1 MLAAFLSACGGDADA
16 ATSEKV
22 LALEAKAHSLEE
34 SLEALQEE
42 NATLQRELI
51 TLRQNQA
58 NYLQEQEEARIAGG
72 SEREAADLA
81 ARQEERLDALEEGQE
96 QQLVGLGA
104 LGEWLD
110 VLESRLDNSE
120 TIVAQATDLEAD
132 QEERLAALQE
142 GQARNDRRFDGL
154 DSRLREL
161 EEVASQLELVLPA
174 IEKWFTDMD
183 ERVKLLEGTD
193 IGRTLRLAETG
204 GAQAQVINYG
214 AAYGGARSAVL
225 VLPDKLPEGEIPLIV
240 SLHGFGSDS
249 FSHSRYIPL
258 HERVNRD
265 GFALLLPD
273 GVENAE
279 GQRFWNPTDGF
290 GKAEQDDISALTAL
304 VQEAGGEFDVGPI
317 YFFGYSNGGFM
328 SYWMACKGLPGLRA
342 VASLAGTSYMDDA
355 ACDGSPPVSVLHIH
369 SADDAVVRFDGITG
383 ETGAADKNEP
393 GYAGAED
400 MFHRWGERA
409 GCNVQS
415 VAYGLGVDL
424 DDDIEGPETLTYAF
438 PEGCAEGITVEMWS
452 SDEGGHTPGYGDAFT
467 DALLDWLLA
476 QQ

>member
-1 MLAAFLSACGGDADA
+1 MGNTGVAKAWWHLGLIAACVLLAAFLSACSGNSDA

-22 LALEAKAHSLEE
+22 LTLEAKVHSLEE

-42 NATLQRELI
+42 NATLQWELI
-51 TLRQNQA
+51 DLRQRQVD
-58 NYLQEQEEARIAGG
+58 YFRDQ
-72 SEREAADLA
+72 EAAKIADRIERAAATDL
-81 ARQEERLDALEEGQE
+81 DTSQE
-96 QQLVGLGA
+96 QQL
-104 LGEWLD
+104 
-110 VLESRLDNSE
+110 
-120 TIVAQATDLEAD
+120 
-132 QEERLAALQE
+132 AALEE
-142 GQARNDRRFDGL
+142 GQARNDRRLDDL

-161 EEVASQLELVLPA
+161 EEVAAQLELVLPA
-174 IEKWFTDMD
+174 IEKWFTGMD
-183 ERVKLLEGTD
+183 QRVKLLEGTG
-193 IGRTLRLAETG
+193 IKRTLKLAAEG
-204 GAQAQVINYG
+204 GGQAQVINYG

-240 SLHGFGSDS
+240 SLHGFGGDS
-249 FSHSRYIPL
+249 FSQGQYVPL
-258 HERVNRD
+258 HQRVNRD

-279 GQRFWNPTDGF
+279 GRRFWNPTDGF
-290 GKAEQDDISALTAL
+290 GKADQDDVGALTAL
-304 VQEAGGEFDVGPI
+304 VQEAGGEFDMGPV

-342 VASLAGTSYMDDA
+342 VASLAGTSYMDDDACEGA
-355 ACDGSPPVSVLHIH
+355 APVSVLHIH
-369 SADDAVVRFDGITG
+369 GTDDAVVLFDGVEG
-383 ETGAADKNEP
+383 EPGAEGRDGP

-400 MFHRWGERA
+400 MFHRWGARA

-438 PEGCAEGITVEMWS
+438 PVGCAEGITVELWAGQGS
-452 SDEGGHTPGYGDAFT
+452 THGPGYGDAFT

-476 QQ
+476 QE

>member
-1 MLAAFLSACGGDADA
+1 MRKRLPSSRKARKNSLA
-16 ATSEKV
+16 
-22 LALEAKAHSLEE
+22 
-34 SLEALQEE
+34 
-42 NATLQRELI
+42 
-51 TLRQNQA
+51 
-58 NYLQEQEEARIAGG
+58 
-72 SEREAADLA
+72 
-81 ARQEERLDALEEGQE
+81 ALEEAQSRND
-96 QQLVGLGA
+96 Q
-104 LGEWLD
+104 
-110 VLESRLDNSE
+110 RLD
-120 TIVAQATDLEAD
+120 D
-132 QEERLAALQE
+132 
-142 GQARNDRRFDGL
+142 L
-154 DSRLREL
+154 DSRLQEL
-161 EEVASQLELVLPA
+161 EEIAAQLELVLPA
-174 IEKWFTDMD
+174 IEKWFTGMD

-204 GAQAQVINYG
+204 GGQAQVINYG

-249 FSHSRYIPL
+249 FFHSRYIPL

-290 GKAEQDDISALTAL
+290 GKADHDDISALTAL
-304 VQEAGGEFDVGPI
+304 VQEARGELDVGPV
-317 YFFGYSNGGFM
+317 YVFGYSNGGFM
-328 SYWMACKGLPGLRA
+328 AYYLACKGLPGLRA

-355 ACDGSPPVSVLHIH
+355 ACEGSPPVSVLHIH
-369 SADDAVVRFDGITG
+369 STDDAVVLFDGVEG
-383 ETGAADKNEP
+383 EPGAEGRDGP

-438 PEGCAEGITVEMWS
+438 PEGCAEGIIVEMWS
-452 SDEGGHTPGYGDAFT
+452 SDKGGHTPGYGDAFT
-467 DALLDWLLA
+467 DALLEWLLA
-476 QQ
+476 QE